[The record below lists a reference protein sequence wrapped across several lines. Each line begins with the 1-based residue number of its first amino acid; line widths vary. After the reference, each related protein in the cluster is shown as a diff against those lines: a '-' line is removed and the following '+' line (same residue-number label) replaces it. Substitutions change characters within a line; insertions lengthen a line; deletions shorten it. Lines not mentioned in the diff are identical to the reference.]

1 MTSVSGGSPITADGA
16 STMGDRWSHLTTRI
30 LAPNPGP
37 MSLDGTNT
45 YVVRA
50 PGSRGAVVVDPGPDL
65 PEHLDRI
72 HSHGPVELILLTHH
86 HPDHAESAAT
96 LAARTGVPVR
106 AAEPSLTIGAEPLR
120 DGEVIEAAGTRLVV
134 VATPGHTADSVCF
147 HLPEDRP
154 ADSDERSGSILTGD
168 TILGRGTTI
177 LAQPV
182 GAVRDYLRSLE
193 MLRDLAGA
201 RLVLPAH
208 GPRLPSVRVI
218 AEEYLVHRQQRLTQV
233 VAALAELGLEA
244 SRDKGVIA
252 RITDLVYPHV
262 DPGVRF
268 AAEASV
274 SAQLEYL
281 ADVEP

>member
-1 MTSVSGGSPITADGA
+1 
-16 STMGDRWSHLTTRI
+16 MGDRWSHLTTRI

-50 PGSRGAVVVDPGPDL
+50 PGSRGAVVVDPGPDIR
-65 PEHLDRI
+65 EHLDRI
-72 HSHGPVELILLTHH
+72 HGHGPVDLILLTHH
-86 HPDHAESAAT
+86 HRDHAESAAT
-96 LAARTGVPVR
+96 LATRTGAPVR
-106 AAEPSLTIGAEPLR
+106 AAEPSLNIGAQPLH
-120 DGEVIEAAGTRLVV
+120 DGEVIEAAGTRIVV
-134 VATPGHTADSVCF
+134 VATPGHTADSVCL

-154 ADSDERSGSILTGD
+154 ADSDERSGSVLTGD

-193 MLRDLAGA
+193 VLRDLPAA

-208 GPRLPSVRVI
+208 GPRLPSLRGI
-218 AEEYLVHRQQRLTQV
+218 AEDYLVHRQQRLTQV
-233 VAALAELGLEA
+233 VAALAELDVEP
-244 SRDKGVIA
+244 SRDASVIA
-252 RITDLVYPHV
+252 RVTDMVYPHV
-262 DPGVRF
+262 GPSVRF

-281 ADVEP
+281 AGVDS

>member
-1 MTSVSGGSPITADGA
+1 VSGRTQLPGGDDGA
-16 STMGDRWSHLTTRI
+16 STIGDRWSSLTTRI

-45 YVVRA
+45 YAVRA
-50 PGSRGAVVVDPGPDL
+50 PGSRGAVVVDPGPDI

-72 HSHGPVELILLTHH
+72 HAHGPVDLILLTHH
-86 HPDHAESAAT
+86 HRDHAESAAT

-106 AAEPSLTIGAEPLR
+106 AAEPSLNIDAQPLR
-120 DGEVIEAAGTRLVV
+120 DGEVIHAGGTRIVV

-154 ADSDERSGSILTGD
+154 TASDERSGSILTGD

-177 LAQPV
+177 LAQPA

-193 MLRDLAGA
+193 MLRDLPDA
-201 RLVLPAH
+201 RVVLPAH
-208 GPRLPSVRVI
+208 GPRLPSLRGI
-218 AEEYLVHRQQRLTQV
+218 AEEYLAHRQHRLRQV
-233 VAALAELGLEA
+233 VAALAELGLEP
-244 SRDKGVIA
+244 SRDAGVIA
-252 RITDLVYPHV
+252 RVTDMVYPHV

-281 ADVEP
+281 ADVDS